1 MKSMLYYPG
10 FEVENVKWLKFALLY
25 FEELRPIIPY
35 INAPEHLYLSE
46 NAIRIMN
53 ETNLIRP
60 YCPDYDEGC
69 CASVIACEEF
79 DRYFQNP
86 QRYSYLFTK
95 THNINMMDK
104 WTNPYN
110 QTCNLYNGKFSTE
123 FYEYCIEN
131 GIATPFSNGIKISKD
146 LAFIYM
152 SFLADV
158 ISKNLEYEMFTDISK
173 YNALLLKNDQEL
185 MNAQKFHYK
194 IAKTQIEFS
203 VPVDINNIPLESI
216 IRLRSNQDFDNY
228 RRAYVKEIQRYL
240 NIREIDPNA
249 TFDDQLKIRK
259 EILRILELSFGAVT
273 SLYLT
278 STSISSLMNGDA
290 SPALALAA
298 AYSDVRELKNVYNAP
313 KYLDELK
320 TKIQAKRYLG
330 QIRKI
335 GAPCIDTRRR

>member
-1 MKSMLYYPG
+1 MKSMIYYPG
-10 FEVENVKWLKFALLY
+10 FEIENVKWLKFALLY

-35 INAPEHLYLSE
+35 INAPDNLYLSE
-46 NAIRIMN
+46 NAIKIMS

-60 YCPDYDEGC
+60 YSPDYEEGC

-79 DRYFQNP
+79 DKYFQNP
-86 QRYSYLFTK
+86 KRYSYLFTRR
-95 THNINMMDK
+95 HHVNMMDK

-123 FYEYCIEN
+123 FYDYCIKN

-146 LAFIYM
+146 LAFVYM

-158 ISKNLEYEMFTDISK
+158 ISKNLEYEMFTDISR
-173 YNALLLKNDQEL
+173 YNAILLKNDQKL
-185 MNAQKFHYK
+185 MNAQCFHYK

-203 VPVDINNIPLESI
+203 VPVDINNIPLDDI
-216 IRLRSNQDFDNY
+216 IRLRNNRSFDNC
-228 RRAYVKEIQRYL
+228 RKAYVREIQRYL
-240 NIREIDPNA
+240 KVRDINPNA

-259 EILRILELSFGAVT
+259 EIFGILELSFGSVT

-278 STSISSLMNGDA
+278 STSVNSLMNGDI
-290 SPALALAA
+290 SPTLALAT
-298 AYSDVRELKNVYNAP
+298 AYTDFKEFKDIYNVP
-313 KYLDELK
+313 QYLDTLK

-330 QIRKI
+330 QIRRVADKKSL
-335 GAPCIDTRRR
+335 DRRR